1 MQQWRRVRDPTINV
15 GLAIWV
21 ERQAFV
27 CESSIPIVETL
38 IRDNDAERL
47 WVCWPVPVQIER
59 VEGFRDGRRCKDAT
73 LQLCGAAKAWEEN
86 VPARSAMG
94 RAQVQ
99 GLRLADSPHL
109 GICKDEFGA
118 AAAAA
123 ATAAWS
129 PNESLCQAIEAE
141 SFTWYRPGEF
151 WESLRRQ

>member
-1 MQQWRRVRDPTINV
+1 MIVPSSQPTSAAFSSLWRDDAPMRATHRADGERVHVAHIMQQWRRVRDPTINV

-73 LQLCGAAKAWEEN
+73 LQLRGAAKA
-86 VPARSAMG
+86 
-94 RAQVQ
+94 
-99 GLRLADSPHL
+99 
-109 GICKDEFGA
+109 
-118 AAAAA
+118 
-123 ATAAWS
+123 
-129 PNESLCQAIEAE
+129 
-141 SFTWYRPGEF
+141 
-151 WESLRRQ
+151 